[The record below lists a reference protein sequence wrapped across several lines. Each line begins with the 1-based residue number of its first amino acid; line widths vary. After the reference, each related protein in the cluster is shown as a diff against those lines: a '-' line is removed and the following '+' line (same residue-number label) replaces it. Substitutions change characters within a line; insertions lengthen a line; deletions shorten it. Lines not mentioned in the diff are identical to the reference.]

1 MLTFWAITYLV
12 KREAPWPSHPSFL
25 PCSSTIL
32 WPSPPHLLFS
42 HRQWGKA
49 FRIPEVSQY
58 SPDRYIYIYFKCSA
72 SIADNLQAMTKCHLQ
87 KERGATPHQLP
98 GLWAMHQTSVFPLSP
113 PYDFSSVIIII
124 LLLQLSTFLFLF
136 SPMPAYCSPRS
147 VLQEGRNASK
157 HTEGQQ
163 AKSSSGAR

>member
-1 MLTFWAITYLV
+1 MKHPGQVTHPFCHALAQYYDLPHHIYCSLIGNEV
-12 KREAPWPSHPSFL
+12 KLSESL
-25 PCSSTIL
+25 
-32 WPSPPHLLFS
+32 
-42 HRQWGKA
+42 
-49 FRIPEVSQY
+49 
-58 SPDRYIYIYFKCSA
+58 RYHNTLQTDTYIYFKCSA